1 METITQNFKRQT
13 GKLLIIRVS
22 TKSTTGETQTQKK
35 KKDHEH
41 GKQINMNK
49 KTLYSKIKKGK

>member
-35 KKDHEH
+35 K
-41 GKQINMNK
+41 ITNMANK
-49 KTLYSKIKKGK
+49 

>member
-35 KKDHEH
+35 KNHEH